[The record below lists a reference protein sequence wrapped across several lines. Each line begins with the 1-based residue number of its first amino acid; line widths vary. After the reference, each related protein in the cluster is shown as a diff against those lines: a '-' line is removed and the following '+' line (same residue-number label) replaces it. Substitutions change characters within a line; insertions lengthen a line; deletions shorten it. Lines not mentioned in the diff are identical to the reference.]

1 MDRAGPFCGPLRVRP
16 RVALLFVS
24 TMTAPARGTGRA
36 LVSAMRPR
44 QWVKNGLITVAPG
57 AAGVL
62 SHDNVIGH
70 VIVAF
75 VAFCAVSSAMYLL
88 NDLRDL
94 EADRHHP
101 TKRRRAI
108 ASGQLSRPLAVT
120 AGVVL
125 LVIGFALPFSIRAPG
140 GLELILGIYVV
151 ISVLYSLWVKEL
163 AVIELVS
170 VTSGFFLRAYAGAV
184 ACHIYV
190 SSWFLVVV
198 SFGAFFLV
206 VGKRSS
212 ELSHVGAG
220 GTRKVLAEYS
230 AEFLH
235 SALTLSAS
243 VAVTGYCLWAFD
255 TSSTGLSS
263 IQHHIIPIRLTVVPV
278 VLAILFVMRDSESA
292 SGQSPED
299 LVLKN
304 HTVQALLLVWAL
316 LLGLGIYW

>member
-1 MDRAGPFCGPLRVRP
+1 
-16 RVALLFVS
+16 
-24 TMTAPARGTGRA
+24 
-36 LVSAMRPR
+36 MRPR

-70 VIVAF
+70 VAVAF

-101 TKRRRAI
+101 TKRRRSI
-108 ASGQLSRPLAVT
+108 ASGQLSPGLAT
-120 AGVVL
+120 AAAVVL
-125 LVIGFALPFSIRAPG
+125 LLIGFALPFSIRGPG
-140 GLELILGIYVV
+140 GLLLILGIYVA
-151 ISVLYSLWVKEL
+151 ISVLYSLRVKEIAIVEL
-163 AVIELVS
+163 AS
-170 VTSGFFLRAYAGAV
+170 VASGFFLRAYAGAV

-220 GTRKVLAEYS
+220 ETRKVLSEYS

-263 IQHHIIPIRLTVVPV
+263 IQHHVIPIRLTVIPV
-278 VLAILFVMRDSESA
+278 VLAILFIMRDSEST

-299 LVLKN
+299 LILKN
-304 HTVQALLLVWAL
+304 HTVQALLLAWAV
-316 LLGLGIYW
+316 LLGLGIYS

>member
-1 MDRAGPFCGPLRVRP
+1 
-16 RVALLFVS
+16 
-24 TMTAPARGTGRA
+24 
-36 LVSAMRPR
+36 
-44 QWVKNGLITVAPG
+44 VKNGLITVAPG

-75 VAFCAVSSAMYLL
+75 VAFCAVSSAMYVL

-101 TKRRRAI
+101 TKRHRAI
-108 ASGQLSRPLAVT
+108 ASGQLSPSLAVST
-120 AGVVL
+120 LVVL
-125 LVIGFALPFSIRAPG
+125 LIVGFALPFSIQRPG
-140 GLELILGIYVV
+140 GLLLILGIYVA
-151 ISVLYSLWVKEL
+151 ISVLYSLWVKEI

-212 ELSHVGAG
+212 ELSDVGAG
-220 GTRKVLAEYS
+220 ETRKVLSEYT

-235 SALTLSAS
+235 SALTLSAT

-263 IQHHIIPIRLTVVPV
+263 IQHHVIPIRLTVVPV
-278 VLAILFVMRDSESA
+278 VLAILFVMRNSESTN
-292 SGQSPED
+292 GQSPED
-299 LVLKN
+299 LILRD
-304 HTVQALLLVWAL
+304 HTVQALLLVWAV
-316 LLGLGIYW
+316 LLGLGIY

>member
-1 MDRAGPFCGPLRVRP
+1 MG
-16 RVALLFVS
+16 
-24 TMTAPARGTGRA
+24 
-36 LVSAMRPR
+36 
-44 QWVKNGLITVAPG
+44 W
-57 AAGVL
+57 
-62 SHDNVIGH
+62 
-70 VIVAF
+70 
-75 VAFCAVSSAMYLL
+75 SS
-88 NDLRDL
+88 
-94 EADRHHP
+94 
-101 TKRRRAI
+101 
-108 ASGQLSRPLAVT
+108 
-120 AGVVL
+120 
-125 LVIGFALPFSIRAPG
+125 FS
-140 GLELILGIYVV
+140 GIYVV

-212 ELSHVGAG
+212 ELPTSVPARPARSSPS
-220 GTRKVLAEYS
+220 TR

-263 IQHHIIPIRLTVVPV
+263 IQHHIDPHSPHRRTSGARNLVRHARLGVGERPV
-278 VLAILFVMRDSESA
+278 ARGPRAKE
-292 SGQSPED
+292 P
-299 LVLKN
+299 
-304 HTVQALLLVWAL
+304 TVQALLLVWAL

>member
-1 MDRAGPFCGPLRVRP
+1 M
-16 RVALLFVS
+16 S
-24 TMTAPARGTGRA
+24 APTRGTGRA
-36 LVSAMRPR
+36 LLSALRPR

-70 VIVAF
+70 VLVAF
-75 VAFCAVSSAMYLL
+75 VAFCAVSSAMYIL

-94 EADRHHP
+94 EADQHHP
-101 TKRRRAI
+101 TKQYRAI
-108 ASGQLSRPLAVT
+108 ASGQLSPGLARG
-120 AGVVL
+120 ALVVL
-125 LVIGFALPFSIRAPG
+125 LIIGFALPFTIYRPA
-140 GLELILGIYVV
+140 GLLLILGIYVA
-151 ISVLYSLWVKEL
+151 ISILYSLWVKDI

-170 VTSGFFLRAYAGAV
+170 VASGFFLRAYAGAV

-220 GTRKVLAEYS
+220 QSRKVLAEYT

-235 SALTLSAS
+235 SALTLSAT

-255 TSSTGLSS
+255 TSATGLSS
-263 IQHHIIPIRLTVVPV
+263 IQHHIVPIRLTVVPV
-278 VLAILFVMRDSESA
+278 VLAILFVMRNSESTT
-292 SGQSPED
+292 GQSPED
-299 LVLKN
+299 LILKN
-304 HTVQALLLVWAL
+304 HTVQALLVAWAV

>member
-1 MDRAGPFCGPLRVRP
+1 LSAPSRGTSR
-16 RVALLFVS
+16 ALLS
-24 TMTAPARGTGRA
+24 A
-36 LVSAMRPR
+36 LRPR

-75 VAFCAVSSAMYLL
+75 VAFCAVSSAMYVL

-94 EADRHHP
+94 EADRQHP
-101 TKRRRAI
+101 TKQYRAI
-108 ASGQLSRPLAVT
+108 ASGQLRPGLAKGALV
-120 AGVVL
+120 AL
-125 LVIGFALPFSIRAPG
+125 LIIGFALPFTIYRPA
-140 GLELILGIYVV
+140 GLLLILGIYVA
-151 ISVLYSLWVKEL
+151 ISVLYSLWVKEI

-170 VTSGFFLRAYAGAV
+170 VASGFFLRAYAGAV

-212 ELSHVGAG
+212 ELSHLGAG
-220 GTRKVLAEYS
+220 GTRKVLSEYT

-235 SALTLSAS
+235 SALTMSAT

-263 IQHHIIPIRLTVVPV
+263 IQHHIVPIRLTVVPV
-278 VLAILFVMRDSESA
+278 VLAILFVMRNSESTN
-292 SGQSPED
+292 GQSPED
-299 LVLKN
+299 LILKN
-304 HTVQALLLVWAL
+304 HTVQALLVVWAV

>member
-1 MDRAGPFCGPLRVRP
+1 
-16 RVALLFVS
+16 
-24 TMTAPARGTGRA
+24 
-36 LVSAMRPR
+36 MRPR

-62 SHDNVIGH
+62 SHDNIIGH
-70 VIVAF
+70 VLVAF

-101 TKRRRAI
+101 TKQHRAI
-108 ASGQLSRPLAVT
+108 ASGQLKPALALGALAV
-120 AGVVL
+120 L
-125 LVIGFALPFSIRAPG
+125 LIIGFALPFTIQRPG
-140 GLELILGIYVV
+140 GLLLILAIYVA
-151 ISVLYSLWVKEL
+151 ISILYSLWVKEI

-170 VTSGFFLRAYAGAV
+170 VASGFFLRAYAGAV

-212 ELSHVGAG
+212 ELSHVGVG
-220 GTRKVLAEYS
+220 ETRRVLTEYT

-235 SALTLSAS
+235 SALTLSAT

-278 VLAILFVMRDSESA
+278 VLAILFVMRNSESA
-292 SGQSPED
+292 NGQSPED
-299 LVLKN
+299 LILKD
-304 HTVQALLLVWAL
+304 HTVQALLLVWAV

>member
-1 MDRAGPFCGPLRVRP
+1 
-16 RVALLFVS
+16 
-24 TMTAPARGTGRA
+24 
-36 LVSAMRPR
+36 
-44 QWVKNGLITVAPG
+44 
-57 AAGVL
+57 VL

-75 VAFCAVSSAMYLL
+75 VAFCAVSSAMYVL

-94 EADRHHP
+94 EADRQHP
-101 TKRRRAI
+101 TKQYRAI
-108 ASGQLSRPLAVT
+108 ASGQLRPGLAKGALV
-120 AGVVL
+120 AL
-125 LVIGFALPFSIRAPG
+125 LIIGFALPFTIYRPA
-140 GLELILGIYVV
+140 GLLLILGIYVV
-151 ISVLYSLWVKEL
+151 ISVLYSLWVKEI

-170 VTSGFFLRAYAGAV
+170 VASGFFLRAYAGAV

-212 ELSHVGAG
+212 ELSHLGAG
-220 GTRKVLAEYS
+220 GTRKVLSEYT

-235 SALTLSAS
+235 SALTMSAT

-263 IQHHIIPIRLTVVPV
+263 IQHHIVPIRLTVVPV
-278 VLAILFVMRDSESA
+278 VLAILFVMRNSESTN
-292 SGQSPED
+292 GQSPED
-299 LVLKN
+299 LILKN
-304 HTVQALLLVWAL
+304 HTVQALLVVWAV

>member
-1 MDRAGPFCGPLRVRP
+1 MV
-16 RVALLFVS
+16 VS
-24 TMTAPARGTGRA
+24 TLSAPSRGTGRA
-36 LVSAMRPR
+36 LLSALRPR

-75 VAFCAVSSAMYLL
+75 VAFCAVSSAMYVL

-94 EADRHHP
+94 EADRQHP
-101 TKRRRAI
+101 TKQYRAI
-108 ASGQLSRPLAVT
+108 ASGQLRPGLAKGALV
-120 AGVVL
+120 AL
-125 LVIGFALPFSIRAPG
+125 LIIGFALPFTIYRPA
-140 GLELILGIYVV
+140 GLLLILGIYVV
-151 ISVLYSLWVKEL
+151 ISVLYSLWVKEI

-170 VTSGFFLRAYAGAV
+170 VASGFFLRAYAGAV

-212 ELSHVGAG
+212 ELSHLGAG
-220 GTRKVLAEYS
+220 GTRKVLSEYT

-235 SALTLSAS
+235 SALTMSAT

-263 IQHHIIPIRLTVVPV
+263 IQHHIVPIRLTVVPV
-278 VLAILFVMRDSESA
+278 VLAILFVMRNSESTN
-292 SGQSPED
+292 GQSPED
-299 LVLKN
+299 LILKN
-304 HTVQALLLVWAL
+304 HTVQALLVVWAV

>member
-1 MDRAGPFCGPLRVRP
+1 
-16 RVALLFVS
+16 
-24 TMTAPARGTGRA
+24 
-36 LVSAMRPR
+36 MRPR

-62 SHDNVIGH
+62 SHDNIIGH

-94 EADRHHP
+94 ESDRHHP
-101 TKRRRAI
+101 TKQYRAI
-108 ASGQLSRPLAVT
+108 ASGQLRPGLALG
-120 AGVVL
+120 ALVVL
-125 LVIGFALPFSIRAPG
+125 LVVGFALPFTITRPG
-140 GLELILGIYVV
+140 GLLLILGIYVA
-151 ISVLYSLWVKEL
+151 ISILYSLWIKEI

-170 VTSGFFLRAYAGAV
+170 VASGFFLRAYAGAV

-198 SFGAFFLV
+198 SFGAFFVV

-212 ELSHVGAG
+212 ELAHVGVG
-220 GTRKVLAEYS
+220 ETRKVLTEYT

-235 SALTLSAS
+235 SALTLSAT

-255 TSSTGLSS
+255 TSATGLSS
-263 IQHHIIPIRLTVVPV
+263 VQHHVIPIRLTVVPV
-278 VLAILFVMRDSESA
+278 VLAILFVMRNSESA
-292 SGQSPED
+292 NGQSPED
-299 LVLKN
+299 LVLKD
-304 HTVQALLLVWAL
+304 HTVQLLLVVWAV